1 MQSDRFPKKLF
12 QPTSVEYSKTGTGR
26 LRLAS
31 PGYFLPKR
39 NLLLSLLVVSFALP
53 LWTGK
58 PAEAATG
65 YAGDFLR
72 LGAGSRALA
81 MGDAFVA
88 LADDATAGYYNP
100 AGLSRLRSTQLL
112 LQHSERFAG
121 VVKSDLIAVV
131 ISGKAKQNFAVS
143 LFRMGVNDIKYTK
156 LKDPTKPL
164 DLSQN
169 RPYISKMVSAAD
181 WALYLSFGHRIR
193 PGLSAGSSLK
203 LILRKLGGN
212 SAFGYGID
220 LGFLYRPL
228 PALSIGANFSDLLCT
243 PVRWD
248 TGAKDVIMPSAR
260 MGLACFWPVAFLHGK
275 LTSAFELKAENESER
290 YDLNLSSG
298 VEYRFRNLL
307 ALRLGSQQGKFTA
320 GAGLRIYNRLD
331 IDYAFLQHEDLNNS
345 HRVSIAA
352 QF

>member
-1 MQSDRFPKKLF
+1 MNTEKRELRFTFPGF
-12 QPTSVEYSKTGTGR
+12 F
-26 LRLAS
+26 LR
-31 PGYFLPKR
+31 GR
-39 NLLLSLLVVSFALP
+39 NLPLFLLALLFVVFSLWA
-53 LWTGK
+53 GK

-65 YAGDFLR
+65 YAGAFLR

-88 LADDATAGYYNP
+88 LAEDATAGYCNP
-100 AGLSRLRSTQLL
+100 AGLSQLKSNQLL

-121 VVKSDLIAVV
+121 VVKNDLIAVV
-131 ISGKAKQNFAVS
+131 IPGKAEQSFGVS
-143 LFRMGVNDIKYTK
+143 LFRIGVNDIKYTK

-169 RPYISKMVSAAD
+169 RPYVSKRVSATD

-193 PGLSAGSSLK
+193 SGFSAGSSLK

-212 SAFGYGID
+212 TAFGYGID

-228 PALSIGANFSDLLCT
+228 PALSIGANFSDLFCT

-248 TGAKDVIMPSAR
+248 TGAGDVITPSAR
-260 MGLACFWPVAFLHGK
+260 VGLACFWPVALLRGE
-275 LTSAFELKAENESER
+275 LTSAFELKAEKESDR
-290 YDLNLSSG
+290 YDLNFSSG

-307 ALRLGSQQGKFTA
+307 ALRLGSQQGRVTA